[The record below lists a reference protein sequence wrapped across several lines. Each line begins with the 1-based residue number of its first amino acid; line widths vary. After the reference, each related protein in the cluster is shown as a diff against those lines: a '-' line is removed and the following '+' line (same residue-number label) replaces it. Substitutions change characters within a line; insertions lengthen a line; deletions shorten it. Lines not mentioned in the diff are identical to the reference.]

1 MNNRIVHGSELQKGV
16 MRVLLTSYACSDD
29 PLGSHY
35 AFMTNDCI
43 TDVPGIRV
51 GHAESPEGHTGCT
64 VVLIEHGAI
73 AGVDIGGS
81 APGMRETEM
90 LNPTNVVMRIHAV
103 LLTGGSTF
111 GLNAAG
117 GVQRFLQARDIGFTA
132 STGVVVPIVPTAVIF
147 DLDVGKP
154 RIYPDSAMGLAACE
168 AATETASPEGPVGVG
183 LGATVGKVFGSDRAM
198 RGGLGTASVR
208 LVNGATVGALAVC
221 NAWGDVVDSRT
232 SEILAGARRPNG
244 AEEFLNTE
252 SYILG
257 QSQLSSRYFG
267 MDTTL
272 CVVATDAALSRE
284 QTTKVAVM
292 AQDGIARVIRPSHT
306 MFDGDVVF
314 ALSTLGR
321 PAQAVDVNIVGS
333 VAARLVETAVV
344 RAVCLGNG
352 LPVPGVLLGARL
364 PGDPGRAQ

>member
-1 MNNRIVHGSELQKGV
+1 MLK
-16 MRVLLTSYACSDD
+16 
-29 PLGSHY
+29 
-35 AFMTNDCI
+35 DCI

-51 GHAESPEGHTGCT
+51 GHAVSTAGHTGCT

-81 APGMRETEM
+81 APGTRETEL

-117 GVQRFLQARDIGFTA
+117 GVQQFLQERDIGFTA

-147 DLDVGKP
+147 DLDVGRP
-154 RIYPDSAMGLAACE
+154 RIYPDRSMGHGASE
-168 AATETASPEGPVGVG
+168 AASENASREGSVGVG
-183 LGATVGKVFGSDRAM
+183 IGATVGKVLGSDQAM
-198 RGGLGTASVR
+198 RGGLGTASAR
-208 LVNGATVGALAVC
+208 LANGVTVGVLVVC
-221 NAWGDVVDSRT
+221 NAWGDVVEPATSR
-232 SEILAGARRPNG
+232 ILAGAKHPDEPER
-244 AEEFLNTE
+244 FLDTE

-257 QSQLSSRYFG
+257 QTELQTRYFG

-272 CVVATDAALSRE
+272 CIVATDAAFTRE
-284 QTTKVAVM
+284 QTTKIAMM

-314 ALSTLGR
+314 AAATLGR

-333 VAARLVETAVV
+333 IAARLVSAAIV
-344 RAVCLGNG
+344 RGVCIANE
-352 LPVPGVLLGARL
+352 LPVPEKI
-364 PGDPGRAQ
+364 

>member
-1 MNNRIVHGSELQKGV
+1 MLKH
-16 MRVLLTSYACSDD
+16 
-29 PLGSHY
+29 
-35 AFMTNDCI
+35 CI

-51 GHAESPEGHTGCT
+51 GHAVSTEGHTGCT
-64 VVLIEHGAI
+64 VVLVEHGAI

-90 LNPTNVVMRIHAV
+90 LNPTNMIVRIHAL

-117 GVQRFLQARDIGFTA
+117 GVQQFLQERDIGFTA

-154 RIYPDSAMGLAACE
+154 RIYPNRAMGLAACE
-168 AATETASPEGPVGVG
+168 AATEDVSPEGRIGAG
-183 LGATVGKVFGSDRAM
+183 IGATIGKILGSELAM

-208 LVNGATVGALAVC
+208 LDNGVTVGALAVC
-221 NAWGDVVDSRT
+221 NAWGDVVNPRRGQ
-232 SEILAGARRPNG
+232 IVAGARHPE
-244 AEEFLNTE
+244 AETSFLDTE
-252 SYILG
+252 SYIFG
-257 QSQLSSRYFG
+257 QTELATRYFG

-272 CVVATDAALSRE
+272 CIVATDGAFTRE
-284 QTTKVAVM
+284 QTTKIAMM

-306 MFDGDVVF
+306 LFDGDVVF
-314 ALSTLGR
+314 ALATLGR

-333 VAARLVETAVV
+333 VAARLVETAIV
-344 RAVCLGNG
+344 RGVCLANEI
-352 LPVPGVLLGARL
+352 PVPE
-364 PGDPGRAQ
+364 DF